1 MFKPATGGNIFFNFL
16 KAKNEE
22 QLKNKSIFY
31 CSDQKQFCPFWGHEI
46 FLIFFVIQIFS
57 LAIVHCSKRKAIA
70 NFL

>member
-46 FLIFFVIQIFS
+46 FFFNCNS
-57 LAIVHCSKRKAIA
+57 
-70 NFL
+70 NFLFGDCSLQ

>member
-1 MFKPATGGNIFFNFL
+1 MFKPATGGNIFFIFL

-46 FLIFFVIQIFS
+46 FFFYGN
-57 LAIVHCSKRKAIA
+57 L
-70 NFL
+70 NFLFGDCSLQ